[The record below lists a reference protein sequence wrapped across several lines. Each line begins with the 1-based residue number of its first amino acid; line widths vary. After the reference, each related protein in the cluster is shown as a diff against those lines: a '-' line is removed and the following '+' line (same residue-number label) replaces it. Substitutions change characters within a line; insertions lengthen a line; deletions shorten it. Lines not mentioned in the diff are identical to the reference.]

1 MIRTLTSV
9 LVLTAAALG
18 AQPSPPR
25 MEITLE
31 KQEGLKWRAVDPG
44 FVFDKG
50 DRVRFRFRANFQ
62 GRLYVMNY
70 GTSGAYSL
78 LFPREETG
86 QENLIEAGKEYRVP
100 ATEAWF
106 RVDGPPGYDIIYW
119 LMSPVSLGAGVGDLA
134 PPGPPRRPQPP
145 KTLLPRCDDTLM
157 RARGQCIDSSA
168 GPRSI
173 SGTGELPDNLSSLP
187 RANSREL
194 LIMRK
199 QESFSV
205 SSPAPLTGPVIYE
218 FRLAHK

>member
-1 MIRTLTSV
+1 MHISPLAV
-9 LVLTAAALG
+9 LALEGIVLF
-18 AQPSPPR
+18 AQTPAPR

-31 KQEGLKWRAVDPG
+31 KQEAGRWRAVDPG
-44 FVFDKG
+44 FVFEKG
-50 DRVRFRFRANFQ
+50 DRIRFRFRANFQ

-70 GTSGAYSL
+70 GTSGAYTL

-86 QENLIEAGKEYRVP
+86 QQNLIEVSKEYRVP

-145 KTLLPRCDDTLM
+145 KTLIPRCDDTLM

-168 GPRSI
+168 GPRNV
-173 SGTGELPDNLSSLP
+173 SGAGDLPDNLSSLP
-187 RANSREL
+187 RASSREL
-194 LIMRK
+194 IIMRK